1 MGQEPKYSLENYIAL
16 IKGEIG
22 ESSPI
27 IIKHILL
34 GTGQPLEAILV
45 YVNGIADKNILDRD
59 ILKPLLLSI
68 NENLNGRP
76 NLIDYLSKKYVA
88 MSNTAVQKNLN
99 EAIINIK
106 RGNTVIF
113 INNIQE
119 FLIIDTRGGAFRNIS
134 DPFIESSARGP
145 RESFLENLEVNT
157 SMIRRNIKDKNL
169 VFESYTLGQ
178 RTQTDLIMV
187 YLKDIADDDVVNK
200 VKERLSVIDIDQ
212 VFAAGIIEQFIE
224 DSPYSIFPQA
234 NVTER
239 ADKACS
245 HILEGRIAI
254 LVEGTPQVLTVPAIF
269 TEFLQSVEDYYDRT
283 IVANFT
289 RLLRFIAIF
298 IIITAT
304 PLYLVFIKFN
314 SELIPVNFIIPIIES
329 RRGIA
334 LSPVLEIL
342 LMEIV
347 IEFLRE
353 GGLRL
358 PSKIAQTL
366 SVVGGI
372 IVGDTAVR
380 SKFVSPTTL
389 FIIGIAVVATFVVVN
404 YEMSMSIRFIR
415 FPMLILADI
424 LGVLGI
430 TIGWFILIVHLLS
443 LDSFGVPYFAINKKI
458 DLQDKFIRSPIWK
471 QNKRAE
477 GIPHKDDIRQKDFR
491 SKWRQKRNEKGRS
504 K

>member
-1 MGQEPKYSLENYIAL
+1 MGYDVKYSLENYKAL

-22 ESSPI
+22 DKSPI
-27 IIKHILL
+27 IFKHILL
-34 GTGQPLEAILV
+34 GKDKPVEAMLI
-45 YVNGIADKNILDRD
+45 YVNGLADKNILDRD

-76 NLIDYLSKKYVA
+76 NLVDYLAKKYVA
-88 MSNTAVQKNLN
+88 MSNTAVQTNLN

-106 RGNTVIF
+106 RGNAVIF
-113 INNIQE
+113 INNVQE
-119 FLIIDTRGGAFRNIS
+119 FLIIDTRGGMYRSIT
-134 DPFIESSARGP
+134 DPFIESAARGP
-145 RESFLENLEVNT
+145 RESFVENLEVNT
-157 SMIRRNIKDKNL
+157 SMIRRYIKDKNL
-169 VFESYTLGQ
+169 VFEMYTLGQ
-178 RTQTDLIMV
+178 RTQTDLIVV
-187 YLKDIADDDVVNK
+187 YLKDVADDDVVNK
-200 VKERLSVIDIDQ
+200 VKERVKVIDTDMAS
-212 VFAAGIIEQFIE
+212 AAGIIEQFIE
-224 DSPYSIFPQA
+224 DSTYSIFPQT
-234 NVTER
+234 NVSER
-239 ADKACS
+239 VDKACA
-245 HILEGRIAI
+245 HILEGRVAI
-254 LVEGTPQVLTVPAIF
+254 LVEGTPQVITAPAIF
-269 TEFLQSVEDYYDRT
+269 TEFFHAVEDHYDRT
-283 IVANFT
+283 LVANFT
-289 RLLRFIAIF
+289 RILRYFAIF
-298 IIITAT
+298 IVITAS

-314 SELIPVNFIIPIIES
+314 SELIPVNFILPIIES

-372 IVGDTAVR
+372 IVGDTAVK

-389 FIIGIAVVATFVVVN
+389 FIIGISVVATFVIVN

-430 TIGWFILIVHLLS
+430 TIGWFILLVHILS
-443 LDSFGVPYFAINKKI
+443 LDSFGVPYLTVNKTNG
-458 DLQDKFIRSPIWK
+458 LQDKFTRSPIWK
-471 QNKRAE
+471 LNKRGE
-477 GIPHKDDIRQKDFR
+477 GIPHKDEIRQKNFR
-491 SKWRQKRNEKGRS
+491 SIWWRLKK
-504 K
+504 

>member
-1 MGQEPKYSLENYIAL
+1 MGYDAKYSLGNYRAL

-22 ESSPI
+22 EKSPI
-27 IIKHILL
+27 IIKDLL
-34 GTGQPLEAILV
+34 IGTGTPVEAILI
-45 YVNGIADKNILDRD
+45 YVNGLVDKNIIDRD

-68 NENLNGRP
+68 NENLIGKP
-76 NLIDYLSKKYVA
+76 NLADYLAKKYIA

-113 INNIQE
+113 INNLQE
-119 FLIIDTRGGAFRNIS
+119 FLIIDTRGGLYRNIS
-134 DPFIESSARGP
+134 DPFIESAARGP
-145 RESFLENLEVNT
+145 RESFVENLEANT
-157 SMIRRNIKDKNL
+157 SMVRRYIRDKNL
-169 VFESYTLGQ
+169 VFESFTLGQ
-178 RTQTDLIMV
+178 RTQTDLVIA
-187 YLKDIADDDVVNK
+187 YLKDIADDDVVNTL
-200 VKERLSVIDIDQ
+200 KERLRVIDVDQ
-212 VFAAGIIEQFIE
+212 ANGAGFIEQYIE
-224 DSPYSIFPQA
+224 DSTFTIFPQV
-234 NVTER
+234 NVSER
-239 ADKACS
+239 VDKACS
-245 HILEGRIAI
+245 HILEGRVAI
-254 LVEGTPQVLTVPAIF
+254 LIEGTPQVMTAPAIF
-269 TEFLQSVEDYYDRT
+269 TEFFHAVEDYYDRT

-289 RLLRFIAIF
+289 RILRFVAIF
-298 IIITAT
+298 IVITAS

-314 SELIPVNFIIPIIES
+314 SELIPVNFILPIIES

-334 LSPVLEIL
+334 LSPILEIL

-372 IVGDTAVR
+372 IVGDTAVK

-389 FIIGIAVVATFVVVN
+389 FIIGVSVVSTFVIVN

-415 FPMLILADI
+415 FPMLILADM

-443 LDSFGVPYFAINKKI
+443 LDSFGVPYLTFYKSNG
-458 DLQDKFIRSPIWK
+458 LQDKFTRSPLWK
-471 QNKRAE
+471 LNSRGE
-477 GIPHKDDIRQKDFR
+477 GIPHKDNIRQKDFR
-491 SKWRQKRNEKGRS
+491 PIWWRRKNEKGGS